1 MEKSSGANLV
11 FGYIILKMPTYNF
24 FNTETGEEFE
34 SFMRISERDEYLKSN
49 PHIQP
54 VVTAPAILSGVSTS
68 TQNRVPDGFKEV
80 LSKVSEA
87 HPGSDLAQK
96 HTRKTI
102 KQARTEQV
110 VKKHV
115 ERTTGVK
122 I

>member
-1 MEKSSGANLV
+1 
-11 FGYIILKMPTYNF
+11 MPTYSF
-24 FNTETGEEFE
+24 FNSETGEEFE

-54 VVTAPAILSGVSTS
+54 VVTAPAIVSGVSTS

-80 LSKVSEA
+80 LSKVAEA

-96 HTRKTI
+96 HSRKSI

-115 ERTTGVK
+115 ERTTGIK

>member
-1 MEKSSGANLV
+1 
-11 FGYIILKMPTYNF
+11 MPTYNF
-24 FNTETGEEFE
+24 LNTETGEEFE
-34 SFMRISERDEYLKSN
+34 SFMRISERDEYLNSN

-54 VVTAPAILSGVSTS
+54 VVTAPAIVSGVSTS
-68 TQNRVPDGFKEV
+68 TQYRVPDGFKEV

-96 HTRKTI
+96 HSRKTI